1 MPFKT
6 SHTAI
11 QELNLNNKSAGK
23 HTNKPFRQTIQTLK
37 KYKMNTITENITIN
51 GLDSEGRGVARNSEG
66 KVYFLTNALPNEIVT
81 EYIIRRNKK
90 NYCEGDAVCINK
102 KSHIRTSP
110 ICPHFGI
117 CGGCSLQH
125 INHTAQ
131 VAIKQRILEDNLLHI
146 GKIKPQRILPAIYGM
161 DSAYRFRARMSVKYV
176 EKKGGVLVGFHE
188 KASPFVADMHQCI
201 ILPQHV
207 SKLIDPLR
215 QLIAKLSIKDKLP
228 QIEWAVGAH
237 LTVIAFRIMEALT
250 EQDQQLLRDFIDQH
264 QTNKNPIQLWLQPG
278 KPDTLHPFYPLQMP
292 ALSYVLNEF
301 NLELKY
307 HPTEFTQVN
316 AKVNEI
322 MVSRAMQLLQPNNGE
337 NIIDMFCGLGNF
349 SLPMARKGANVIGIE
364 GAQSLVNRA
373 TQNAQHND
381 LSEKCKFKVANLFDP
396 KQFDMQHWSQ
406 CDKWLI
412 DPPRDGAFEL
422 VNALPNQQG
431 PQRIVYV
438 SCKSATLARD
448 AQILQNKGYILRSAG
463 IINMFAHTSHVESI
477 ALFEKKHD
485 IHNKTMLE

>member
-1 MPFKT
+1 
-6 SHTAI
+6 
-11 QELNLNNKSAGK
+11 
-23 HTNKPFRQTIQTLK
+23 
-37 KYKMNTITENITIN
+37 MNTIKDTLTIN
-51 GLDSEGRGVARNSEG
+51 GLDSEGRGVARNSDG
-66 KVYFLTNALPNEIVT
+66 KVYFLNNALPNEIVT

-90 NYCEGDAVCINK
+90 NYCEGDAISIHK
-102 KSHIRTSP
+102 KSPLRTP
-110 ICPHFGI
+110 PPCQHFGI

-125 INHTAQ
+125 INHNAQ
-131 VAIKQRILEDNLLHI
+131 VAIKQRTLEDNLAYI
-146 GKIKPQRILPAIYGM
+146 GKIKPQRILPAVYGI

-201 ILPQHV
+201 ILPPHV
-207 SKLIDPLR
+207 SALISPLR
-215 QLIAKLSIKDKLP
+215 QLIAQLSIRDKLP

-237 LTVIAFRIMEALT
+237 VTVIALRIMESLT

-264 QTNKNPIQLWLQPG
+264 QTSQNPLQLWLQPG
-278 KPDTLHPFYPLQMP
+278 KPNTLRPFYPLQMP

-301 NLELKY
+301 DLELIY

-322 MVSRAMQLLQPNNGE
+322 MVSRAMHLLNPNCND
-337 NIIDMFCGLGNF
+337 NIVDMFCGLGNF
-349 SLPMARKGANVIGIE
+349 SLPLAKKGANVIGIE
-364 GAQSLVNRA
+364 GAQSLVTRA

-381 LSEKCKFKVANLFDP
+381 LSEKCQFKVANLFDP

-406 CDKWLI
+406 CNKWLI

-431 PQRIVYV
+431 PQKIVYV

-448 AQILQNKGYILRSAG
+448 AQILQNKGYVLRSAG

-485 IHNKTMLE
+485 THNKTVIE